1 MKNKIKLLFILGL
14 TLFGF
19 GMLFNEGPSI
29 VEADAATS
37 ISEDVV
43 NNVKA
48 TPMTREV
55 ESQSDPYEIDEIIEL
70 EPTKFPPPPEITE
83 EPANEDIQNEEE
95 PEQLTLF
102 DGE

>member
-48 TPMTREV
+48 MPMTREV
-55 ESQSDPYEIDEIIEL
+55 ESQSDSNIIDEINNI
-70 EPTKFPPPPEITE
+70 F
-83 EPANEDIQNEEE
+83 
-95 PEQLTLF
+95 
-102 DGE
+102 